1 VPASRG
7 GVYIKLI
14 LSAVKKKILVVDD
27 ESYLI
32 DIQETIVKREG
43 HDCVTAENGR
53 QAVDVAAA
61 ELPDLIFL
69 DFSLP
74 DMNALEVARL
84 IRQNPQTQSTPI
96 IIVTG
101 DTSLKQKDEC
111 LDAGLNDYIT
121 KPFRPRE
128 VAASIRKFLK

>member
-1 VPASRG
+1 M
-7 GVYIKLI
+7 
-14 LSAVKKKILVVDD
+14 KKKILIVDD

-32 DIQETIVKREG
+32 DIHEQIIKREG
-43 HDCVTAENGR
+43 HDCVTAVNGR

-61 ELPDLIFL
+61 ELPDLILL

>member
-1 VPASRG
+1 M
-7 GVYIKLI
+7 
-14 LSAVKKKILVVDD
+14 KKKILIVDD

-43 HDCVTAENGR
+43 HDCVKAENGR

-61 ELPDLIFL
+61 ELPDLILL

-84 IRQNPQTQSTPI
+84 LRQNPQTQSTPI

-111 LDAGLNDYIT
+111 LDAGLNEYIT
-121 KPFRPRE
+121 KPFKPKQ
-128 VAASIRKFLK
+128 VVSSIRKLLK